1 MYMLCQVLKVL
12 FICCEEAKCQNG
24 HQFYTV
30 SVMLYVLS
38 CLKSVVYL
46 SWTGEMSKCPPVFFL
61 LSVLYVLSV
70 LKSVVCLSWTD
81 KMSKCP
87 PVLHCHCHVICSVM
101 SWKCCLSVM
110 NRQNV
115 KTPTSFT
122 LSLSCYMFC
131 HVLKVLFVCRE
142 QVKCQNA
149 HQFYTVIL
157 CVLPCLEGNI
167 GVCLLRIVEI
177 FCS

>member
-1 MYMLCQVLKVL
+1 MATSFTLSVSCYMFCHVLKVL
-12 FICCEEAKCQNG
+12 FISHEQAKCPNA
-24 HQFYTV
+24 HQ
-30 SVMLYVLS
+30 
-38 CLKSVVYL
+38 
-46 SWTGEMSKCPPVFFL
+46 FFL